1 MFGNVSHY
9 KCKVVRL
16 FWCKISFTRSTVSFI
31 SDCIWISSDSWW
43 RFCNKNRYFTWLSLD
58 SFKMSLS
65 VIKGCRQTE
74 PGPQVFDKSHQLH
87 IKNIFSLECHTIVM
101 WWWTSCWTRFLKKS
115 ATKKGLY
122 YKDASFSKSI
132 WVGFWVELSVFWM
145 VFSGTSHL
153 TIFVAHK
160 NVPKHWTHLVV

>member
-16 FWCKISFTRSTVSFI
+16 FWCKINFTRSTVSFI

-58 SFKMSLS
+58 SFKMSLL

-87 IKNIFSLECHTIVM
+87 IKNIFSLESQIIVM
-101 WWWTSCWTRFLKKS
+101 TDDRPVAEQDFWKKS
-115 ATKKGLY
+115 AAKKR
-122 YKDASFSKSI
+122 FSLLGCVIFKQY
-132 WVGFWVELSVFWM
+132 LSWIKG
-145 VFSGTSHL
+145 S
-153 TIFVAHK
+153 
-160 NVPKHWTHLVV
+160 